1 MKRKLHLSRRVE
13 SVLASPIR
21 KFLPLAL
28 AAEQRGIEVL
38 RVNVGDSDIPVP
50 KVFWRALRSFRD
62 RNIGY
67 APSPGIPQ
75 HTRAW
80 VKYYATLGVKLRP
93 QDIIPTVGCAEAML
107 FALLG
112 VADPGDEVLVFEP
125 VYPSYKG
132 FAAML
137 GIRLVPVTLSVENNF
152 ALPPAATIAKKI
164 TRKTRAIVVIN
175 PNNPTGAVLTKQ
187 ETARIIQL
195 AKKYHLFIIADE
207 TYREI
212 VFQGKP
218 TSFLQSKSARE
229 HVIALDSMSKK
240 FSCPGVRIGAIVSR
254 NAEVMRNVL
263 RVAMVRLSAPTL
275 EQWATIPLLEHAA
288 THARSIAREYQRR
301 RQVVY
306 SALKKMPGVTVR
318 QPAGALYI
326 IAALPIA
333 NTEDFVKFLLTEF
346 HYRGKTALVTPAADF
361 YITPGL
367 GRNQIRIAYVLNAA
381 RLRQVMEVL
390 ERGLQAYRQK
400 YGTA

>member
-13 SVLASPIR
+13 KVLASPIR

-28 AAEQRGIEVL
+28 AAEQRGTEVL

-50 KVFWRALRSFRD
+50 KVFWRALRSYRN

-67 APSPGIPQ
+67 APSAGIPE

-80 VKYYATLGVKLRP
+80 MKYYATLGVKLRP

-107 FALLG
+107 FALLA
-112 VADPGDEVLVFEP
+112 VADPGDEVLAFEP

-132 FAAML
+132 FAAMF
-137 GIRLVPVTLSVENNF
+137 GVRLVPMTLDLHNNF
-152 ALPPAATIAKKI
+152 ALPTAAAITKKI
-164 TRKTRAIVVIN
+164 TRKTKAIVIIN
-175 PNNPTGAVLTKQ
+175 PNNPTGTVLKKKEAATVI
-187 ETARIIQL
+187 AL
-195 AKKYHLFIIADE
+195 ANRFNLFIIADE

-218 TSFLQSKSARE
+218 TSFLQSPRAKA

-254 NAEVMRNVL
+254 NADVMRAVL
-263 RVAMVRLSAPTL
+263 KLAMVRLSAPTL

-288 THARSIAREYQRR
+288 THAKIITREYQRR

-318 QPAGALYI
+318 EPAGALYLM
-326 IAALPIA
+326 AELPIA
-333 NTEDFVKFLLTEF
+333 DAEDFVKFLLTKF
-346 HYRGKTALVTPAADF
+346 HYRGKTVLITPAADF
-361 YITPGL
+361 YVTPGI

-381 RLRQVMEVL
+381 RLRQAMDIL
-390 ERGLQAYRQK
+390 GRGLTAYRKK
-400 YGTA
+400 YAR